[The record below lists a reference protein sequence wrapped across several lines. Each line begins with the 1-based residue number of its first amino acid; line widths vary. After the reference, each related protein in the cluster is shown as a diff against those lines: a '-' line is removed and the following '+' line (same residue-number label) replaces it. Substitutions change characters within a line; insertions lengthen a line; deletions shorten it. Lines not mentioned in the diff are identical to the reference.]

1 MIIIINI
8 IQRINYI
15 FKNNYNVIK
24 LILINNTNIL
34 IIIKH
39 VIKEHHKLDKD
50 YLN

>member
-34 IIIKH
+34 IIG
-39 VIKEHHKLDKD
+39 
-50 YLN
+50 N